1 VLIYRQQQ
9 IRYMIN
15 IIIVLQYNYKY
26 IMDDKEEN
34 DILDLNLEY
43 LLNKDQYNKYLN
55 NKNPNTSKR
64 VRKDKKFYKKRVF
77 ELTKQLLNNETPDR
91 LTSDVVSRFDN
102 YYKAGIEYFKILDK
116 TDIIQYD
123 YIDISSSYSLENTDL
138 NTNYIIRDLSNG
150 IGINNECDI
159 LLTTRSFDLPKKATL
174 DNFVK
179 VTNIKIKKEIIP
191 LKKKINLKDPMLKIK
206 GIGLSIQ
213 KKINNID
220 NKYEEK
226 SKEEQV

>member
-1 VLIYRQQQ
+1 
-9 IRYMIN
+9 
-15 IIIVLQYNYKY
+15 
-26 IMDDKEEN
+26 MDDKEEN

-102 YYKAGIEYFKILDK
+102 YYKASIEYFKILDK

-191 LKKKINLKDPMLKIK
+191 LKKEINLKDPMLRIK

>member
-1 VLIYRQQQ
+1 
-9 IRYMIN
+9 
-15 IIIVLQYNYKY
+15 
-26 IMDDKEEN
+26 MDDKEEN